1 MMAAVDL
8 GKVAGTISGPE
19 MVSDF
24 DSLGKSVTLAKSQAR
39 SSGRSEPEDA
49 SRARHGGSL
58 GPMPILVSE
67 NQLGA
72 PEAPLAGLWMPF

>member
-1 MMAAVDL
+1 MDL
-8 GKVAGTISGPE
+8 EKVADTISGPE

-24 DSLGKSVTLAKSQAR
+24 DSLSKSVTLAKSQAR
-39 SSGRSEPEDA
+39 SSGCSEPEDS
-49 SRARHGGSL
+49 SRARHGDSL
-58 GPMPILVSE
+58 GPVPTLVSE